1 MTELEERLTH
11 EYSKLAAQYAQEQ
24 TRLSAQVEG
33 LGTQVANLAEQ
44 VRQLAAQYARDQEM
58 HIEWARLLTEHTKHV
73 GKLTDNYQ
81 TLTKDLTELLP

>member
-1 MTELEERLTH
+1 
-11 EYSKLAAQYAQEQ
+11 
-24 TRLSAQVEG
+24 
-33 LGTQVANLAEQ
+33 
-44 VRQLAAQYARDQEM
+44 M